1 MKQSAIQKGA
11 AISNQVAQINRSR
24 REPSYEP
31 FVSYDPK
38 TGVSLYKMPKVQSA
52 PSEEQQLRKKGD
64 SIDLYRDQKEL
75 EEDELLDDL
84 EDEQDE
90 DYEEDEEEEEEEE
103 EEDGDDEDFIVDDE
117 EELEYDEDGVEDE
130 LDEAER
136 ILALKKKAKLE
147 PFKRVVTYYRRK
159 EDGKLEVVPAA
170 ETAKVEPEK
179 SNVEEE
185 KKPVEE
191 TTNAQQ

>member
-1 MKQSAIQKGA
+1 MKPSAIHRGA

-38 TGVSLYKMPKVQSA
+38 TGVSLYKVPKAQSA
-52 PSEEQQLRKKGD
+52 PSEEQRLRKKGD
-64 SIDLYRDQKEL
+64 SIDLYQNKKEL
-75 EEDELLDDL
+75 EEDELLDHL
-84 EDEQDE
+84 EDEYDE
-90 DYEEDEEEEEEEE
+90 DYEEDEEGDDDEDYQEDEEE
-103 EEDGDDEDFIVDDE
+103 EEDDFIVDDD
-117 EELEYDEDGVEDE
+117 EELEYDEDGIDDE

-159 EDGKLEVVPAA
+159 DDGKLEAVP
-170 ETAKVEPEK
+170 ESKSEPEK
-179 SNVEEE
+179 SNVEE
-185 KKPVEE
+185 KKPEE
-191 TTNAQQ
+191 QTTNAQQ